1 MDFIIIKLSF
11 DYCQIKSGAEYEIC
25 CDTSIILS
33 GLKPKCC
40 LIKSSSKQK
49 SSKHYILDDQSDFES
64 NSGSANFFEDL
75 YVKTIEKYYF
85 KDEDEEFGGIA

>member
-1 MDFIIIKLSF
+1 MITWIIDFIINKLSF
-11 DYCQIKSGAEYEIC
+11 DYSQIKSGAEYEIC
-25 CDTSIILS
+25 CDTSIRLS

-64 NSGSANFFEDL
+64 NRGSAIFFEDFD
-75 YVKTIEKYYF
+75 VTTIEKDHF
-85 KDEDEEFGGIA
+85 KEVD